1 MTASPLK
8 FLAMMGACLL
18 LASCA
23 QTGPPLP
30 PSLELPKPPTDLRAS
45 RKGNR
50 VTLNWSEPALTT
62 DRRSVRYLGP
72 TLVCRGLEPE
82 ITNCENFAA
91 MLPPPSARPQKS
103 PQSALQSYIDTLP
116 SDMLQDNP
124 ASELTY
130 AVQVLNRNA

>member
-1 MTASPLK
+1 MKILAEKFVGPTASRLV
-8 FLAMMGACLL
+8 LAGG
-18 LASCA
+18 A
-23 QTGPPLP
+23 QTAPPLP

-82 ITNCENFAA
+82 IAKCENFAA
-91 MLPPPSARPQKS
+91 MLPPPSAAPQKPPRPT
-103 PQSALQSYIDTLP
+103 PQSSTDTLP
-116 SDMLQDNP
+116 SDMLQDH
-124 ASELTY
+124 LT
-130 AVQVLNRNA
+130 AEV